1 MRIAIVVFPGTN
13 CEEET
18 HYVLG
23 TLFGQEVDRIWHQDT
38 ELSAYD
44 CIILPGGFSYGD
56 HLRAGAIARFSP
68 VMRSVEK
75 LAKQD
80 RLILGICNGFQI
92 LAEAGLLPGTLLP
105 NAGRS
110 FLSTWVNCRVESRDT
125 PFTSQIPLGSVL
137 KMPIAHGEG
146 RYFADQRTLTQL
158 KRNDQIVLRYVDAA
172 GRETEAANPNGSA
185 ANIAGICNEAGNV
198 FGLMPHPERAAEA
211 ELPSQDGRLI
221 FASMLAQ
228 AGLRTSPPSPL
239 RREHERGSLVGAAS
253 AHGVSAQGVPA

>member
-23 TLFGQEVDRIWHQDT
+23 TLFGQPVDRVWHQET
-38 ELSAYD
+38 NLARYD
-44 CIILPGGFSYGD
+44 CVILPGGFSYGD

-68 VMRSVEK
+68 VMRSVEQM
-75 LAKQD
+75 AND
-80 RLILGICNGFQI
+80 GRLVLGICNGFQI

-110 FLSTWVNCRVESRDT
+110 FLSTWVHCRVESDKT
-125 PFTSQIPLGSVL
+125 PFTAQIPTGSVL
-137 KMPIAHGEG
+137 KLPIAHGEG
-146 RYFADQRTLTQL
+146 RYFADERTLTHL
-158 KRNDQIVLRYVDAA
+158 ERNGQVVLRYVEPD
-172 GRETEAANPNGSA
+172 GSVGETANPNGSA
-185 ANIAGICNEAGNV
+185 ASIAGVCNEAGNV

-221 FASMLAQ
+221 FASMLA
-228 AGLRTSPPSPL
+228 RTGVRPSPPDPL
-239 RREHERGSLVGAAS
+239 SRKQARGNLMVGAAP
-253 AHGVSAQGVPA
+253 ARGVPA